1 MDRSSAAAPAH
12 HADWTLRD
20 LRFFLAVAEEGSFT
34 EAASRLFV
42 SQAAVSRTV
51 ASFEKTVGDQL
62 FRRVPH
68 GSELTET
75 GRRVLPEAR
84 RVLAEADR
92 FTRVL
97 GEGHGELRLGYSWAA
112 LGKHTTAL
120 QRTWQR
126 GTSSGLPDL
135 RLVHHNTPTAG
146 LLEGHCDVAVMRT
159 AVNDPRLDAAV
170 VGLEKRLCAFAADDD
185 LWRRRRVL
193 TMAEIA
199 ERTVVIDPR
208 TGTTSALLW
217 ADAPVQPRTIETFD
231 VDVWLDAIA
240 AGRGVGTTA
249 EATAHHHG
257 RADVRYLPVKDA
269 PRIPVHLAWLRDRV
283 PADLRELVTV
293 VTGLYG

>member
-1 MDRSSAAAPAH
+1 MTESTAPRTPH
-12 HADWTLRD
+12 PDWTLRD

-34 EAASRLFV
+34 EAALRLFV

-51 ASFEKTVGDQL
+51 ASFERTVGDRL
-62 FRRVPH
+62 FQRVPH
-68 GSELTET
+68 GSELTES
-75 GRRVLPEAR
+75 GLRILPEAR

-92 FTRVL
+92 FTRFL
-97 GEGHGELRLGYSWAA
+97 GSSHGELRLGYSWAA
-112 LGKHTTAL
+112 LGGHTTAL

-126 GTSSGLPDL
+126 AGAAGLPDL
-135 RLVHHNTPTAG
+135 RLVHHNSPTSG

-159 AVNDPRLDAAV
+159 PVADPRLDSAV
-170 VGLEKRLCAFAADDD
+170 VGLERRLCAFAADDGR
-185 LWRRRRVL
+185 WRRRRVL

-217 ADAPVQPRTIETFD
+217 ADAPVQPRTIETYD
-231 VDVWLDAIA
+231 VDVWLDTIA

-249 EATAHHHG
+249 EATAHHHA
-257 RADVRYLPVKDA
+257 RADVRFLPVKDS

-283 PADLRELVTV
+283 PPDLRDLVTT